1 MDDKRGRPAIFLD
14 LNGTLIDDSNES
26 ITEPVTVKSFLPGV
40 IYALKRLQNAGLL
53 FIITNQSGVGLGLIS
68 KEDADRLVLGVNKV
82 LESMEIKITEIFTC
96 RHARRD
102 LCECIKPK
110 PYFLLKAQ
118 QKYGIDLSC
127 SFVIGDHP
135 HDIELACNAG
145 CKGIYVLTGHG
156 KKHRNEVKIP
166 CLMFNDL
173 QDAAEYIC
181 KTDNQQVSVERD

>member
-1 MDDKRGRPAIFLD
+1 MVEKRSRSAIFLD

-26 ITEPVTVKSFLPGV
+26 ITGPVTVKSFFPGV
-40 IYALKRLQNAGLL
+40 VYALKKLQDAGLL

-68 KEDADRLVLGVNKV
+68 NEDADRLISGVNEV
-82 LESMEIKITEIFTC
+82 LKSMKINITEIFSC

-118 QKYGIDLSC
+118 QKYGIDLGS

-135 HDIELACNAG
+135 HDVELAANAG

-181 KTDNQQVSVERD
+181 KTDNQQVSEKG